1 MKECMK
7 LNISIPEYE
16 KYSVKYGY
24 ESIERSKAKFD
35 SLPFLYRADTRAPE
49 VIKHNGFIARNPL
62 KLEDAKEL
70 VKKIFCCD
78 ASILFFHVSCGADSI
93 GNIFVSTAD
102 TPDCMGHFTK
112 ENIYVISTEDIHE
125 VHPSKEV
132 LGEAITRTTKNGL
145 RLYLNAKTLEETTF
159 IGIRPYE
166 YSGEII
172 VLTPIPANQVLG
184 VGNAK
189 DFNSFVTFD

>member
-1 MKECMK
+1 MK

-16 KYSVKYGY
+16 KYSVKYGH

-78 ASILFFHVSCGADSI
+78 ASILFSHVSCGADSI

-184 VGNAK
+184 VGNAE

>member
-1 MKECMK
+1 MK

-16 KYSVKYGY
+16 KYSVKYGH

-78 ASILFFHVSCGADSI
+78 ASILFSHVSCGADSI

-112 ENIYVISTEDIHE
+112 ENIYVISTEDIQE

-184 VGNAK
+184 VGNAE

>member
-62 KLEDAKEL
+62 KLENAKEL

-78 ASILFFHVSCGADSI
+78 ASILFSHVSCGADSI

-189 DFNSFVTFD
+189 DFNSFFNI

>member
-1 MKECMK
+1 MK

-78 ASILFFHVSCGADSI
+78 ASILFSHVSCGADSI

-132 LGEAITRTTKNGL
+132 LGEAITRTTRNGL

-184 VGNAK
+184 VGNAE

>member
-1 MKECMK
+1 MK

-16 KYSVKYGY
+16 KYSVKYGH

-78 ASILFFHVSCGADSI
+78 ASILFSHVSCGADSI

-166 YSGEII
+166 NSGEII

-184 VGNAK
+184 VGNAE

>member
-62 KLEDAKEL
+62 KLENAKEL

-78 ASILFFHVSCGADSI
+78 ASILFSHVSCGADSI

>member
-78 ASILFFHVSCGADSI
+78 ASILFSHVSCGADSI

-184 VGNAK
+184 VGNAE

>member
-1 MKECMK
+1 MK

-62 KLEDAKEL
+62 KLENAKEL

-78 ASILFFHVSCGADSI
+78 ASILFSHVSCGADSI

-189 DFNSFVTFD
+189 DFNSFFNI

>member
-1 MKECMK
+1 MK

-16 KYSVKYGY
+16 KYSVKYGH

-78 ASILFFHVSCGADSI
+78 ASILFSHVSCGADSI

-112 ENIYVISTEDIHE
+112 ENIYVISTEAIHE

-184 VGNAK
+184 VGNAE

>member
-7 LNISIPEYE
+7 LNISIPEYG
-16 KYSVKYGY
+16 KYSVKYGH

-78 ASILFFHVSCGADSI
+78 ASILFSHVSCGADSI

-184 VGNAK
+184 VGNAE

>member
-1 MKECMK
+1 MK

-24 ESIERSKAKFD
+24 GSIERSKAKFD

-78 ASILFFHVSCGADSI
+78 ANILFSHVSCGADSI

-102 TPDCMGHFTK
+102 TPDCMGYFTK

>member
-1 MKECMK
+1 MK

-78 ASILFFHVSCGADSI
+78 ASILFSHVSCGADSI

>member
-78 ASILFFHVSCGADSI
+78 ASILFSHVSCGADSI

>member
-1 MKECMK
+1 MK

-78 ASILFFHVSCGADSI
+78 ASILFSHVSCGADSI

-125 VHPSKEV
+125 VHPSEEV

-184 VGNAK
+184 VGNAE

>member
-1 MKECMK
+1 MK

-16 KYSVKYGY
+16 KYSVKYGH

-49 VIKHNGFIARNPL
+49 VIKHNGFLAINPL

-78 ASILFFHVSCGADSI
+78 ASILFSHVSCGADSI

-184 VGNAK
+184 VGNAE

>member
-78 ASILFFHVSCGADSI
+78 ASILFSHVSCGADSI

-125 VHPSKEV
+125 VHPSEEV

-184 VGNAK
+184 VGNAE

>member
-1 MKECMK
+1 MK

-35 SLPFLYRADTRAPE
+35 SLPFLYRADTRTPE
-49 VIKHNGFIARNPL
+49 VIKHNGFMERNPL

-70 VKKIFCCD
+70 VKKIFCRD
-78 ASILFFHVSCGADSI
+78 PSILTIHVRGADSI

-132 LGEAITRTTKNGL
+132 LGEAITRTAKFGP

-166 YSGEII
+166 NSGEII

-184 VGNAK
+184 VGNAE

>member
-1 MKECMK
+1 MK

-16 KYSVKYGY
+16 KYSVKYGH

-78 ASILFFHVSCGADSI
+78 ASILFSHVSCGADSI

-112 ENIYVISTEDIHE
+112 ENIYVISTEGIHE

-184 VGNAK
+184 VGNAE

>member
-62 KLEDAKEL
+62 KLEEAKEL

-78 ASILFFHVSCGADSI
+78 ASILFSHVSCGADSI

-184 VGNAK
+184 VGNAE

>member
-1 MKECMK
+1 MK

-24 ESIERSKAKFD
+24 ESIERAKAKFD

-78 ASILFFHVSCGADSI
+78 ASILFSHVSCGADSI

-184 VGNAK
+184 VGNAE

>member
-1 MKECMK
+1 MK

-16 KYSVKYGY
+16 KYSVKYGH

-78 ASILFFHVSCGADSI
+78 ASILFSHVSCGADSI

-102 TPDCMGHFTK
+102 TPDYMGHFTK

-184 VGNAK
+184 VGNAE

>member
-49 VIKHNGFIARNPL
+49 VIKHNGFIAINPL

-78 ASILFFHVSCGADSI
+78 ASILFSHVSCGADSI

-125 VHPSKEV
+125 VHPSEEV

-184 VGNAK
+184 VGNAE

>member
-1 MKECMK
+1 MK

-16 KYSVKYGY
+16 KYSVKYGH

-35 SLPFLYRADTRAPE
+35 SLPFLYRADTRTPE

-78 ASILFFHVSCGADSI
+78 ASILFSHVSCGADSI

-184 VGNAK
+184 VGNAE

>member
-1 MKECMK
+1 MK

-78 ASILFFHVSCGADSI
+78 ASILFSHVSCGADSI

-184 VGNAK
+184 VGKAK

>member
-78 ASILFFHVSCGADSI
+78 ASILFSHVSCGADSI

-125 VHPSKEV
+125 VHPSKEI

-184 VGNAK
+184 VGNAE

>member
-1 MKECMK
+1 MK

-78 ASILFFHVSCGADSI
+78 ASILFSHVSCGADSI

-184 VGNAK
+184 VGNAE

>member
-16 KYSVKYGY
+16 KYSVKYGH

-78 ASILFFHVSCGADSI
+78 ASILFSHVSCGADSI

-184 VGNAK
+184 VGNAE

>member
-1 MKECMK
+1 MK

-78 ASILFFHVSCGADSI
+78 ASILFSHVSCGADSI

-102 TPDCMGHFTK
+102 IPDCMGHFTK

>member
-1 MKECMK
+1 MK

-62 KLEDAKEL
+62 KLENAKEL

-78 ASILFFHVSCGADSI
+78 ASILFSHVSCGADSI

>member
-1 MKECMK
+1 MK

-78 ASILFFHVSCGADSI
+78 ASILFSHVSCGADSI

-132 LGEAITRTTKNGL
+132 LGKAITRTTKNGL

-184 VGNAK
+184 VGNAE
-189 DFNSFVTFD
+189 DFNSF

>member
-1 MKECMK
+1 MK

-49 VIKHNGFIARNPL
+49 VIKHNGFIAINPL

-78 ASILFFHVSCGADSI
+78 ASILFSHVSCGADSI

-125 VHPSKEV
+125 VHPSEEV

-184 VGNAK
+184 VGNAE

>member
-16 KYSVKYGY
+16 KYSVKYGH

-49 VIKHNGFIARNPL
+49 VIKHNGFLAINPL

-78 ASILFFHVSCGADSI
+78 ASILFSHVSCGADSI

-184 VGNAK
+184 VGNAE

>member
-1 MKECMK
+1 MK

-78 ASILFFHVSCGADSI
+78 ASILFSHVSCGADSI

-166 YSGEII
+166 CSGEII

-184 VGNAK
+184 VGNAE

>member
-1 MKECMK
+1 MK

-16 KYSVKYGY
+16 KYSVKYGH

-78 ASILFFHVSCGADSI
+78 ASILFSHVSCGADSI

-166 YSGEII
+166 FSGEII

-184 VGNAK
+184 VGNAE

>member
-1 MKECMK
+1 MK

-16 KYSVKYGY
+16 KYSVKYGH

-62 KLEDAKEL
+62 KLDDAKEL

-78 ASILFFHVSCGADSI
+78 ASILFSHVSCGADSI

-184 VGNAK
+184 VGNAE

>member
-1 MKECMK
+1 MK
-7 LNISIPEYE
+7 LKISIPEYE

-35 SLPFLYRADTRAPE
+35 SLPFLYRADTRTPE
-49 VIKHNGFIARNPL
+49 VIKHNGFMARNPL

-70 VKKIFCCD
+70 VKKIFCRD
-78 ASILFFHVSCGADSI
+78 ASILTIHVRGADSI

-132 LGEAITRTTKNGL
+132 LGEAITRTAIFGP

-166 YSGEII
+166 NSGEII

-184 VGNAK
+184 VGNAE

>member
-1 MKECMK
+1 MK

-16 KYSVKYGY
+16 KYSVKYGH

-78 ASILFFHVSCGADSI
+78 ASILFSHVSCGADSI

-112 ENIYVISTEDIHE
+112 ENIYIISTEDIHE

-184 VGNAK
+184 VGNAE